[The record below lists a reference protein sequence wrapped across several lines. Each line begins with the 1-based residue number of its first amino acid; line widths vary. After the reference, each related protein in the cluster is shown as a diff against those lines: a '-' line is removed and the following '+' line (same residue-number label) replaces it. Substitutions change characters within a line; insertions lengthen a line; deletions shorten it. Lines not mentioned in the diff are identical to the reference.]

1 MSKNEFDELLVKRLC
16 EEDLEYDRT
25 GWERIA
31 RLLPTAAPVAGPARN
46 EFDEALLKSIQD
58 AELPY
63 NPALW
68 TSLASK
74 LPATTDQ
81 AVTANPSFDDT
92 LIDKL
97 REDDLEY
104 NPAHWER
111 LAQLLPTEQQRP
123 AAAQFRK
130 KPLLLPRIAA
140 AAALLLV
147 AAFLTRYL
155 VSDNSSEISTQPGLA
170 MNSRTSENKA
180 APAQVQPLQPSQ
192 PGAANT
198 SVNPQPATNRIQ
210 YTSIT
215 GSSLAHA
222 QPGQQLTPAEPTAYD
237 KTPAS
242 TDPFV
247 VAETDIPVAHP
258 ATPDP
263 APILAENLIAH
274 SASVAATESALT
286 YTNASYPSA
295 FYEGRRPGGYSNTS
309 YVGVGGGMNYGNMNA
324 GYALGISAR
333 AKLAGDFFVDGTVAM
348 LYNNNAMNT
357 GVNNG
362 PTLKD
367 QDFAGFA
374 ARPAEFKNTVPTPA
388 LNPIQKLY
396 YVQFNPSIGYQ
407 LEKHVAISVGGD
419 FQRMLNREPE
429 VVQQIDNNAKVLPS
443 FDVGLTTKSEVS
455 ITPSIQ
461 AGLIYREGINNLFKS
476 EGGRFVNRRYIQV
489 QFKYTLPIQ

>member
-1 MSKNEFDELLVKRLC
+1 MSKKEFDALLVKRLC

-31 RLLPTAAPVAGPARN
+31 RLLPTAAPVAAPARN

-68 TSLASK
+68 TSLASR
-74 LPATTDQ
+74 LPATAGQ
-81 AVTANPSFDDT
+81 VVTAHPSFDDS

-97 REDDLEY
+97 REDDFEY

-111 LAQLLPTEQQRP
+111 LAQLLPTEQPRP
-123 AAAQFRK
+123 AAARFRK
-130 KPLLLPRIAA
+130 RPLFLPRIAA
-140 AAALLLV
+140 AAALVLA
-147 AAFLTRYL
+147 AAFVTRYL
-155 VSDNSSEISTQPGLA
+155 VNDNSVEIPSKPDLTIAST
-170 MNSRTSENKA
+170 TSEQKA
-180 APAQVQPLQPSQ
+180 GPAQKQPAQASQAGSINTTANAQP
-192 PGAANT
+192 AANRLQYAALT
-198 SVNPQPATNRIQ
+198 GGSSAHVQVNRQLIPAEANENTNTPAT
-210 YTSIT
+210 
-215 GSSLAHA
+215 A
-222 QPGQQLTPAEPTAYD
+222 
-237 KTPAS
+237 
-242 TDPFV
+242 DPFV

-263 APILAENLIAH
+263 VPVLAENLIAH
-274 SASVAATESALT
+274 SASVAATESPLT

-333 AKLAGDFFVDGTVAM
+333 TKLAGDFFVDGTVAM
-348 LYNNNAMNT
+348 VYNNNAMNT

-388 LNPIQKLY
+388 MSPIQKLY